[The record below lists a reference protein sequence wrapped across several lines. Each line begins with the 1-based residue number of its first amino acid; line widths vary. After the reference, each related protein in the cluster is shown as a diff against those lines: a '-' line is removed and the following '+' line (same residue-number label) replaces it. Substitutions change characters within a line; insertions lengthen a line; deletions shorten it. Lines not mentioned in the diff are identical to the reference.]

1 MRGNRQVVDLKQ
13 MSGFM
18 ASPQQLVC
26 LWILHIK
33 TAVREMKIKAEFAK
47 LTIERRLNEC
57 LNRTYCASAFS
68 SSCFPLLLF
77 LARVSVK
84 QVHQRSTVQYCLT
97 VFFFDISVNQW
108 TLHCLWTHKF
118 HFLSIFSLKNGL
130 TVLFTHLKIILLQY
144 FQFNK
149 QLLFSQIDICMS

>member
-68 SSCFPLLLF
+68 ISCFPLLLF
-77 LARVSVK
+77 LARVYETIFTVTAT
-84 QVHQRSTVQYCLT
+84 VHEQQLYNLTFQPFSAHQLVLCTV
-97 VFFFDISVNQW
+97 
-108 TLHCLWTHKF
+108 HGTHKPQF
-118 HFLSIFSLKNGL
+118 SAIFSLKIGP

-144 FQFNK
+144 VQFSVSVK
-149 QLLFSQIDICMS
+149 